1 MSWLGGGIDGPMVV
15 TRAIHFAAT
24 AAVAGV
30 LVFRSL
36 VAEPAL
42 GTSPG
47 ASRLVRSR
55 LTAIA
60 WASLALVLVT
70 GLIWLEL
77 ETMSITG
84 LAGREAIAS
93 GAILTVIHETQFG
106 LMSEIRVVLAAV
118 LAACLAFDR
127 QAIARRLAVAASL
140 ALVVTIAWT
149 GHAGATPGRLGYL
162 HVAAD
167 ALHLA
172 AASIWLG
179 GLIGLS
185 LMFASRRLRRASGWA
200 KVELDVV
207 RRFSTLGIISVAA
220 LILTGIINTA
230 ILVGSFRGLVFTG
243 YGRLLM
249 VKIAVFAIMVGFATV
264 NRLWVTPRLAHAG
277 ETGAHAAL
285 VKILARNTR
294 IELALALAIFAIVG
308 VLGTL
313 DPAMHHLIK

>member
-1 MSWLGGGIDGPMVV
+1 MVV
-15 TRAIHFAAT
+15 VRAIHFAAT
-24 AAVAGV
+24 AAVAGL

-42 GTSPG
+42 GTSPE
-47 ASRLVRSR
+47 ASNPIRSR
-55 LTAIA
+55 VAAIA
-60 WASLALVLVT
+60 WPGLALVVVT

-77 ETMSITG
+77 QTMSITG

-93 GAILTVIHETQFG
+93 GAILTVANETQFG
-106 LMSEIRVVLAAV
+106 FLSEIRLALAVV
-118 LAACLAFDR
+118 LAACLALSR
-127 QAIARRLAVAASL
+127 LGIARWLALAASL
-140 ALVVTIAWT
+140 ALVATIAWT
-149 GHAGATPGRLGYL
+149 GHAGATPGRLGDL

-172 AASIWLG
+172 AASVWLG

-185 LMFASRRLRRASGWA
+185 LVFASGRLRRGSGWA
-200 KVELDVV
+200 KLELDVV

-220 LILTGIINTA
+220 LMLTGIINTA

-249 VKIAVFAIMVGFATV
+249 VKIAVFGVMVGFASV
-264 NRLWVTPRLAHAG
+264 NRLWVTPQLARAGENEAHAD
-277 ETGAHAAL
+277 L

-313 DPAMHHLIK
+313 DPAMHHLMK

>member
-1 MSWLGGGIDGPMVV
+1 MSWFGGEIAGPMVV

-24 AAVAGV
+24 ATVAGV

-42 GTSPG
+42 GTSSE
-47 ASRLVRSR
+47 ASRLIRSR
-55 LTAIA
+55 LAAIA
-60 WASLALVLVT
+60 WASLALAVVT

-77 ETMSITG
+77 QTMSITG

-93 GAILTVIHETQFG
+93 GAILTVATETQFG
-106 LMSEIRVVLAAV
+106 LLSEIRFVLAAV
-118 LAACLAFDR
+118 LTACLASDR
-127 QAIARRLAVAASL
+127 LPVARWLALAASL
-140 ALVVTIAWT
+140 ALAATIAWT

-172 AASIWLG
+172 AASVWLG
-179 GLIGLS
+179 GLVGL
-185 LMFASRRLRRASGWA
+185 LLLFASRRPNSGPGWA
-200 KVELDVV
+200 KLELDMV
-207 RRFSTLGIISVAA
+207 RRFSTLGIISVGA
-220 LILTGIINTA
+220 LILTGIINTC
-230 ILVGSFRGLVFTG
+230 ILVGSFRGLVLTG

-249 VKIAVFAIMVGFATV
+249 VKIATFAIMVAFAAV
-264 NRLWVTPRLAHAG
+264 NRLWVTPRLARAG
-277 ETGAHAAL
+277 ENRAHAEL

-313 DPAMHHLIK
+313 HPAMHHLMK

>member
-1 MSWLGGGIDGPMVV
+1 MSWFGGDINGPMVV
-15 TRAIHFAAT
+15 VRAIHFAAT
-24 AAVAGV
+24 AAIAGL

-42 GTSPG
+42 GTSLE
-47 ASRLVRSR
+47 ANRLIRSR
-55 LTAIA
+55 STAIV
-60 WASLALVLVT
+60 WLGLALVVVT

-77 ETMSITG
+77 QTMSITG
-84 LAGREAIAS
+84 LAGREAITS
-93 GAILTVIHETQFG
+93 GAVLKVANETQFG
-106 LMSEIRVVLAAV
+106 LLSEIRFVLAAI
-118 LAACLAFDR
+118 LAACLAFG
-127 QAIARRLAVAASL
+127 RLAVARWLAMAVSL
-140 ALVVTIAWT
+140 ALVATIAWT
-149 GHAGATPGRLGYL
+149 GHAGATPGRLGDL

-172 AASIWLG
+172 AASVWLG

-185 LMFASRRLRRASGWA
+185 LLFAARRLRRDSGWS

-220 LILTGIINTA
+220 LMLTGIINTA

-249 VKIAVFAIMVGFATV
+249 VKIAVFAVMVGFAAA
-264 NRLWVTPRLAHAG
+264 NRLWVTPRLARAG
-277 ETGAHAAL
+277 ENVARADL

-294 IELALALAIFAIVG
+294 IELALALTIFAIVG

-313 DPAMHHLIK
+313 HPAMHHLIK

>member
-1 MSWLGGGIDGPMVV
+1 MSWFGGEIDAPMVV

-24 AAVAGV
+24 ATVAGV

-42 GTSPG
+42 GASPE
-47 ASRLVRSR
+47 ASRFIRSR
-55 LTAIA
+55 LAAIA
-60 WASLALVLVT
+60 WVSLALAVVT

-77 ETMSITG
+77 QTMSITG
-84 LAGREAIAS
+84 LAGREAITS
-93 GAILTVIHETQFG
+93 GAILTVVNETQFG
-106 LMSEIRVVLAAV
+106 WLSEIRFVLAAV
-118 LAACLAFDR
+118 LAACLILSRPAG
-127 QAIARRLAVAASL
+127 ARWLALAASL
-140 ALVVTIAWT
+140 ALVTTIAWT

-172 AASIWLG
+172 AASVWLG
-179 GLIGLS
+179 GLIGL
-185 LMFASRRLRRASGWA
+185 LLVFAFSRLRRPSGWA
-200 KVELDVV
+200 NLELDVV

-220 LILTGIINTA
+220 LILTGIINA
-230 ILVGSFRGLVFTG
+230 GIQVGSFRGLVLTG

-249 VKIAVFAIMVGFATV
+249 VKLATFAVMVAFASV
-264 NRLWVTPRLAHAG
+264 NRLWVTPRLTRAG
-277 ETGAHAAL
+277 ENGARADL

-313 DPAMHHLIK
+313 HPAMHHLVR